1 MADPISIMTMI
12 SMGAA
17 AAGGG
22 ISAFGRM
29 QEGAATAEMY
39 KYKAA
44 VAQQNAAYQR
54 AAGEVAAQRAGMK
67 SRFEMGQAL
76 AAQGASNLDV
86 ARGSAPLVRQ
96 GMQDVARQEQ
106 DIIRSDYAR
115 RAWGEEA
122 EAKLDVAAGTQA
134 KKAGYIGAVSSI
146 LGAASSVSDKWLT
159 GRAAG
164 MQIYGG

>member
-1 MADPISIMTMI
+1 MDPITLTMI

-22 ISAFGRM
+22 IAAFGKM

-54 AAGEVAAQRAGMK
+54 QAGEIAAQRAGMK
-67 SRFEMGQAL
+67 SRFELGQTL

-106 DIIRSDYAR
+106 GIIRSDYAR

-122 EAKLDVAAGTQA
+122 EAKLDVAAAKQA
-134 KKAGYIGAVSSI
+134 KTAGYVGAASSI
-146 LGAASSVSDKWLT
+146 LGAASSVSDKWMM
-159 GRAAG
+159 GRVAG
-164 MQIYGG
+164 MNIYGD